1 MSFSTLSGGCDLMP
15 HKSVF
20 TINNVGN
27 LKLRSI
33 KSNNNCG
40 IDGLLY
46 LMRQNNIKN
55 NKNTRSK
62 TIEKLY
68 LLTMMN

>member
-1 MSFSTLSGGCDLMP
+1 MP

-20 TINNVGN
+20 TINNIGN

-33 KSNNNCG
+33 KSSNNNCG

-55 NKNTRSK
+55 TKNTRSK
-62 TIEKLY
+62 TIRKTLFTHNDE
-68 LLTMMN
+68 LTLDDIQKR